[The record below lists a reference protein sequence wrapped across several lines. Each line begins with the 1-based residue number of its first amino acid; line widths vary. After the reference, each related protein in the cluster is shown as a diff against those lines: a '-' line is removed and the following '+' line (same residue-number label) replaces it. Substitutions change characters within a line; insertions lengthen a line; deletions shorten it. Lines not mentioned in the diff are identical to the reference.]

1 MQAIKRRRLGA
12 EAWRGLLAQFVV
24 SGLTVSAFCER
35 EAVSAASFYRWRSQ
49 LGTASEEAQRLSVV
63 PMVKRGEAEIG
74 FVDLGALSAA
84 DALPSGFE
92 LRLDLGGGLML
103 QLRRG

>member
-1 MQAIKRRRLGA
+1 MRAIKRRRRLGS

-24 SGLTVSAFCER
+24 SGLTVTAFCER

-49 LGTASEEAQRLSVV
+49 LGVGSEEATGVSAVPAVV
-63 PMVKRGEAEIG
+63 RNKSR